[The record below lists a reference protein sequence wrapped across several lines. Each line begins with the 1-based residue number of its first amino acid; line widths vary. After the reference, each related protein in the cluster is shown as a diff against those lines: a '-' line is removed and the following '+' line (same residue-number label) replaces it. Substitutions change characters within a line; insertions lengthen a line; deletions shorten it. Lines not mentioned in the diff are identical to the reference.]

1 MQPRDPTHRI
11 ARGSPSRGDP
21 ATVQKQLASKNA
33 EVPRET
39 EALQQERKKLQNP
52 IGIVY
57 RSTGALRHVEMPDGG
72 LLGHGKEVMGLI
84 NGEEEEVGLIKIV
97 PFLIGTRC

>member
-1 MQPRDPTHRI
+1 M
-11 ARGSPSRGDP
+11 
-21 ATVQKQLASKNA
+21 
-33 EVPRET
+33 
-39 EALQQERKKLQNP
+39 
-52 IGIVY
+52 Y

-72 LLGHGKEVMGLI
+72 LLGHGKEVMGLT